1 MSADPQQP
9 HTVPRSAYG
18 GRAWANALLPR
29 RSDPSFLRLWQG
41 FLTGRTVV
49 SLALLLLQLVNQA
62 LNHNAEPAVIWVC
75 VLYLGAAFALR
86 LMAGRTV
93 PAPQVGVQW
102 LPSIGVDLLVIS
114 TLQLLQN
121 SSMSFTP
128 LFGLPILMAAVLG
141 TLTLALGTTAAVTLL
156 LLVWA
161 WWLGDTS
168 GGEMA
173 QRSLQAALTGTGYF
187 IVAFLIHQL
196 ATRLVREQHMAE
208 SSRTTARMQ
217 SQVSALVIQN
227 LTEGVLVVDEDF
239 VVRTANPAGLLLL
252 SGECAPALPFALQ
265 SRPSWSALTSLARR
279 SFRQDAAQVAE
290 VNLIADNQS
299 PIGLHVR
306 TWLTA
311 GKTPASDVPTTR
323 LCVMFLHDLREMEA
337 RLRTEKLAAMGRM
350 SAAVAHEIRNPL
362 AAIVQANALLDEDLQ
377 DPAHK
382 RLTKMVSQNADRLNR
397 IAEEILDIAR
407 VQSQMDHAAAATV
420 ALDESVG
427 QFFQDWQNHAP
438 AERQGALRL
447 GAGALQVEFDA
458 EHLRRVLVNLLDNAQ
473 RYRSGAHDALHVQT
487 RIESPGQASV
497 LVWSDGAPLDQSV
510 ERHLFEPFFSSE
522 SRSSGLGLYIC
533 RGLCERH
540 GASIGY
546 QRAHRTLGDKERAGN
561 AFTVRFRATGLLP
574 AQNASLFDAIV
585 V

>member
-1 MSADPQQP
+1 MVQRD
-9 HTVPRSAYG
+9 
-18 GRAWANALLPR
+18 
-29 RSDPSFLRLWQG
+29 DPSFLRLWQG
-41 FLTGRTVV
+41 FLTGRTLVA
-49 SLALLLLQLVNQA
+49 LALLLLQLINQA
-62 LNHNAEPAVIWVC
+62 LNHTAEPLILWMC
-75 VLYLGAAFALR
+75 VLYLGATFSLR
-86 LMAGRTV
+86 LMARRAA
-93 PAPQVGVQW
+93 PPPQVGVRW
-102 LPSIGVDLLVIS
+102 LPSIGIDLLFIS
-114 TLQLLQN
+114 ALQLVQAGT
-121 SSMSFTP
+121 MSFTP

-156 LLVWA
+156 LLAWA

-187 IVAFLIHQL
+187 IAAFLIHQL
-196 ATRLVREQHMAE
+196 AARLVREQHSAE
-208 SSRTTARMQ
+208 SSRMTARMQ

-239 VVRTANPAGLLLL
+239 VVRTANPAGILLLAGDSSL
-252 SGECAPALPFALQ
+252 TLPFSLQ
-265 SRPSWSALTSLARR
+265 SRPSWSALGSLARR
-279 SFRQDAAQVAE
+279 SFRQDEAQVAD
-290 VNLIADNQS
+290 VNLIADDES

-311 GKTPASDVPTTR
+311 SKTPASEPPSTR

-377 DPAHK
+377 DPVHK
-382 RLTKMVSQNADRLNR
+382 RLTHMVSQNAERLNR

-407 VQSQMDHAAAATV
+407 VQNQMDHAAAATV
-420 ALDESVG
+420 ALDESVK
-427 QFFQDWQNHAP
+427 QIWHDWQRHAP
-438 AERQGALRL
+438 AERQGLLRL
-447 GAGALQVEFDA
+447 GAGDMQVEFDG
-458 EHLRRVLVNLLDNAQ
+458 EHLRRVLVNLLDNAL
-473 RYRSGAHDALHVQT
+473 RYRSAASDALQVQT
-487 RIESPGQASV
+487 RLESAGQANV

-546 QRAHRTLGDKERAGN
+546 QRAHRVLDEGERAGN
-561 AFTVRFRATGLLP
+561 AFTVRFRASGLVP
-574 AQNASLFDAIV
+574 VQSASLFDAIV